1 MTSSYKDCPQSDGLQ
16 LETARSPLAHLL
28 KKEPGFMRLWN
39 GIDETGRVEI
49 RETGCCQSHRIKA
62 PTSPEPAKNRQSVRM
77 FQLWRRNSSKY
88 HGEVRFKAA
97 RRRSGGVSNCSH
109 VAMLRRGTL
118 FAAQS
123 RCRKAPD
130 FGAHE
135 WW

>member
-77 FQLWRRNSSKY
+77 RFRPINSGMLSRRISLMLTQQN
-88 HGEVRFKAA
+88 
-97 RRRSGGVSNCSH
+97 RRMSAN
-109 VAMLRRGTL
+109 L
-118 FAAQS
+118 
-123 RCRKAPD
+123 
-130 FGAHE
+130 
-135 WW
+135 

>member
-77 FQLWRRNSSKY
+77 RRDFQTIDQRNPRPHPDATGS
-88 HGEVRFKAA
+88 A
-97 RRRSGGVSNCSH
+97 RAV
-109 VAMLRRGTL
+109 
-118 FAAQS
+118 
-123 RCRKAPD
+123 
-130 FGAHE
+130 
-135 WW
+135 